1 MTPTKSTSTQTAQKA
16 RASKSKSYGPT
27 FPLPTREPTAQEAA
41 AIKEFVGRHQETPK
55 ISLTPSV
62 NGGKDLTI
70 HHDEQWFGYA
80 LLADALGTADND
92 FMTGLIA
99 QLTQLSCVDSEV
111 NQPTLDFMLSVIK
124 DNRPRDQLETMMG
137 AQMAAVHVACMAAAR
152 RVLTCPGSLEQADA
166 ERGLSK
172 LARTF
177 AGQMEALKRYRT
189 AGTQTVQNIS
199 VADRAQAI
207 VGNVTQAATEAPP
220 LKSPSSEK
228 TSSSNVIP
236 LPADA
241 KKGRAP
247 RAAAARRA

>member
-1 MTPTKSTSTQTAQKA
+1 
-16 RASKSKSYGPT
+16 
-27 FPLPTREPTAQEAA
+27 
-41 AIKEFVGRHQETPK
+41 
-55 ISLTPSV
+55 
-62 NGGKDLTI
+62 
-70 HHDEQWFGYA
+70 
-80 LLADALGTADND
+80 
-92 FMTGLIA
+92 
-99 QLTQLSCVDSEV
+99 
-111 NQPTLDFMLSVIK
+111 
-124 DNRPRDQLETMMG
+124 MG